1 MAIARRLDA
10 YAIVGGKAL
19 ADHGGQSGTV
29 TAVASRE
36 TQRILTQTLR
46 RRRMLNYKSRFKFRL
61 L

>member
-36 TQRILTQTLR
+36 TQRI
-46 RRRMLNYKSRFKFRL
+46 
-61 L
+61 